1 MKPNSFGIL
10 VAGMHRSGTSATAG
24 ALQCLGVA
32 LGERLLTGAQD
43 NPKGYFEHEGVVH
56 VHETLLRE
64 LGSWWSDPR
73 PLPEGWMAMPAARR
87 AEDDLVDILRRDFAG
102 ESLWAVK
109 DPRACRMVALWRR
122 CVERLGMASGVLH
135 VVRSPAEVASSLRSR
150 NGFGKPLGE
159 LLWLRHVLDAA
170 RDSDGMPR
178 TVVLYDDLLGNPVD
192 VMRRALQA
200 LGVDVPALDAGQVGG
215 VGEFVEPGLRRHGA
229 GTTNANTAISAIASD
244 VFEVFKGLAAGQ
256 DAWSRLDAL
265 RGRFDEAWAG
275 MDPIVGAMAE
285 SVFPTLD
292 GFAKLEAEGYALRSQ
307 LNAQLAW
314 SEQAVLDHRATMD
327 ERDALAHSAA
337 QTVLD
342 HRAMM
347 AERDALA
354 HSAAQAL
361 AESVAHADALAEQ
374 LRIRSADLHQRT
386 VDLEARADE
395 LARGEIE
402 IASLQQ
408 QLARARQEYSDVIHS
423 ASWRW
428 TSPLR
433 FLRSRLG
440 RRKP

>member
-1 MKPNSFGIL
+1 
-10 VAGMHRSGTSATAG
+10 
-24 ALQCLGVA
+24 
-32 LGERLLTGAQD
+32 
-43 NPKGYFEHEGVVH
+43 
-56 VHETLLRE
+56 
-64 LGSWWSDPR
+64 
-73 PLPEGWMAMPAARR
+73 MAMPAARR

-337 QTVLD
+337 QT
-342 HRAMM
+342 
-347 AERDALA
+347 
-354 HSAAQAL
+354 L
-361 AESVAHADALAEQ
+361 AETVARADAQADALAEQ

-386 VDLEARADE
+386 VDLEARTDE
-395 LARGEIE
+395 LARGEIERQRLESE

>member
-24 ALQCLGVA
+24 ALQRLGVA

-87 AEDDLVDILRRDFAG
+87 AEDDLVGILRRDFAG
-102 ESLWAVK
+102 EALWAVK

-178 TVVLYDDLLGNPVD
+178 TVVLYDDLLRSPVD

-200 LGVDVPALDAGQVGG
+200 LGADVPVIDAARLGG

-229 GTTNANTAISAIASD
+229 GTADANTAISAIASD
-244 VFEVFKGLAAGQ
+244 VFEVFQGLAAGQ
-256 DAWSRLDAL
+256 DAWARLDAL
-265 RGRFDEAWAG
+265 RARFDEAWAG

-285 SVFPTLD
+285 AVFPTLD

-327 ERDALAHSAA
+327 ERDALAHTS
-337 QTVLD
+337 
-342 HRAMM
+342 
-347 AERDALA
+347 
-354 HSAAQAL
+354 AQAL

-386 VDLEARADE
+386 LDLETRADE
-395 LARGEIE
+395 LARSEIERQRLEAE

-428 TSPLR
+428 TAPLR
-433 FLRSRLG
+433 SLRSRLG
-440 RRKP
+440 PGKP